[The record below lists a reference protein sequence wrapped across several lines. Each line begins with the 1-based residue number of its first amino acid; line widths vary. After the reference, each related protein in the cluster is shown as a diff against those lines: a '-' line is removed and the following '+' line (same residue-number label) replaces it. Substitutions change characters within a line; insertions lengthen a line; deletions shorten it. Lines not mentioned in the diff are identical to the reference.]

1 MLEKYCL
8 KWNDFNSNVSKSFIK
23 LRNENEFFDVALVS
37 DDQKLISAHK
47 VVLSASSEYF
57 KNILKQQKHPNP
69 LLCLEGISSTE
80 LNDILDYV
88 YHGEV
93 NINQEDLDRFLKIAE
108 RLKLFENK
116 K

>member
-1 MLEKYCL
+1 MLEKFCL

-80 LNDILDYV
+80 LNDILDYI
-88 YHGEV
+88 YHGRLTSIKRILTV
-93 NINQEDLDRFLKIAE
+93 FLKLL
-108 RLKLFENK
+108 RD
-116 K
+116 